1 MLLIIANK
9 NYSSWSMRPWLV
21 LEHFNIPFNEQTVL
35 LKKDDSIKQIS
46 ELSKNALG
54 TLPILILEENDNFV
68 IQDSLAICEYL
79 ADAYP
84 HLNILP
90 KNILDRAKAR
100 SVIAQMH
107 SSFTT
112 LRQIYNMNIR
122 RLPKPSD
129 KTLRENNPKL
139 DTDIRCIE
147 EIWTN
152 LLSNNKNQAYLFG
165 DFSMADAFFAPVVTR
180 FYSYGV
186 EVNDVCQEYMHRIV
200 NTPAVKKW
208 IDLAKQENEII
219 HEYEV

>member
-54 TLPILILEENDNFV
+54 TVPILILEENDNFV

-90 KNILDRAKAR
+90 KNTLDRAKAR

>member
-35 LKKDDSIKQIS
+35 LKKDNSIKQIS

-54 TLPILILEENDNFV
+54 TVPILILEENDNFV

-90 KNILDRAKAR
+90 KNTLDRAKAR